1 MKVSQE
7 FLRRSGVLAV
17 LLGASAGC
25 GDRSHATLACAVED
39 MVGGENGVCVG
50 VAEAAVCGVNRCT
63 EGVSCANTIDVKDD
77 GELEAAIASAT
88 AGTCI
93 SLSPGAY
100 GPASLPGGVSL
111 LGKSAADVAV
121 EGVTLNEG
129 VGAVVRGLT
138 IGAGGLKISGATGA
152 QVISVLIADSAVEG
166 INVAPGSAAKI
177 ISSTVRG
184 SSRYGL
190 RVADGAAVTLDTS
203 IIEGSEGPGIWSAC
217 STACAA
223 CTAPP
228 KISVT
233 SSIIRDNHVG
243 GVALFTTWATL
254 ENVDIRRTKPGAKW
268 HSEMGGGGLSVMS
281 CSNLVASS
289 LRVHDS
295 ASYGVLVDGSSTNM
309 SSESAPDGDIDIR
322 RNLMGVWV
330 QNVAAP
336 QSVVLTRARIDGN
349 KAVGV
354 GTSGSTRGFIFRRS
368 TVQNTLLQAV
378 PAESGGSPIGSTM
391 VGDGFVWRDNSSVT
405 IEAIEFS
412 NNARTSILV
421 DGPAEGSISSLQ
433 LSGGDEQKGIVI
445 QNVTGKDAKPDVD
458 EGAAPLNTSKYETFA
473 IPTAPQRLDTAL

>member
-63 EGVSCANTIDVKDD
+63 EGVSCASTIDVKDD

-281 CSNLVASS
+281 
-289 LRVHDS
+289 
-295 ASYGVLVDGSSTNM
+295 
-309 SSESAPDGDIDIR
+309 
-322 RNLMGVWV
+322 LMGVWV